1 MGEAKRKRAYEQSV
15 ALAAYAVVAFDPPAQ
30 GQKRVAPS
38 EFRLF
43 RYGVNATMKGDF
55 IFDER
60 SAQATMAQYAKQGV
74 PYMGDYEH
82 MSLVRPPI
90 KAPASITE
98 FVPEIRQDSTGKPE
112 LWATQVHWT
121 DDAKAEVE
129 AGHYRLYSPAFMPD
143 RDADG
148 NPTPDNHIDYLINV
162 SLTNLPATY
171 GLQPLVAAS
180 AAQTSEGDAP
190 MEEELKALAEKLVA
204 SEKDRE
210 EFKALCQKM
219 SATVL
224 KLTGKSFDDWAK
236 EESDEHE
243 ALNESDEEKELRKKS
258 VPELKSQLKAL
269 TALSAKLTT
278 LTGKTDPKEALATVA
293 LALGQAQELVTL
305 RAKME
310 ADHTLA
316 LKTEFDSLLA
326 QAVTGG
332 KLPPAGP
339 VSKEFFVSLAADF
352 GVEKALPMLKKAIP
366 GAPIVQLTAPREPNP
381 SAAVSEAQVA
391 IAAACG
397 GRFGGVDQFK
407 SQREAEEKARA
418 GAPTT

>member
-1 MGEAKRKRAYEQSV
+1 VGEAKRKRAYEQSV
-15 ALAAYAVVAFDPPAQ
+15 ALAAYAVVPFDPPAE

-55 IFDER
+55 VFDER
-60 SAQATMAQYAKQGV
+60 SAESTLAMHVKQGV

-98 FVPEIRQDSTGKPE
+98 FAPEIRQDSTGKPE
-112 LWATQVHWT
+112 LWATDVHWT

-143 RDADG
+143 LDADG
-148 NPTPDNHIDYLINV
+148 NPTPDNHINYLINV

-180 AAQTSEGDAP
+180 AAQTSEGDGH
-190 MEEELKALAEKLVA
+190 MEEELKALAEKLAA

-219 SATVL
+219 GATVL

-243 ALNESDEEKELRKKS
+243 ALSESDEERILRKNSK
-258 VPELKSQLKAL
+258 PAKDEELKAL
-269 TALSAKLTT
+269 TALKATVVT
-278 LTGKTDPKEALATVA
+278 VTGKTDIAEASGV
-293 LALGQAQELVTL
+293 LVTL
-305 RAKME
+305 GEQAKQFV
-310 ADHTLA
+310 A
-316 LKTEFDSLLA
+316 LKADQVKFAAEQAEKDFAALLEKGIAEF
-326 QAVTGG
+326 
-332 KLPPAGP
+332 KIPPAEKESLVALKADAGVVHAIKYLSGRLSGP
-339 VSKEFFVSLAADF
+339 ALVNGKEPKQPHPAS
-352 GVEKALPMLKKAIP
+352 AITP
-366 GAPIVQLTAPREPNP
+366 ER
-381 SAAVSEAQVA
+381 AQ
-391 IAAACG
+391 IAAISA
-397 GRFGGVDQFK
+397 GRFGGLV
-407 SQREAEEKARA
+407 ALKAHLTDDA
-418 GAPTT
+418 AAK

>member
-1 MGEAKRKRAYEQSV
+1 MATAKRKRAYEQSV
-15 ALAAYAVVAFDPPAQ
+15 ALAAYAVVAFPEPPD
-30 GQKRVAPS
+30 GQKRIAPS

-55 IFDER
+55 VFDER
-60 SAQATMAQYAKQGV
+60 SAESTMAMHVKQGV

-98 FVPEIRQDSTGKPE
+98 FVPEIREDSTGKPE
-112 LWATQVHWT
+112 LWATNVRWT

-190 MEEELKALAEKLVA
+190 MEEELKALAQKLEA

-210 EFKALCQKM
+210 EFKALIQKM
-219 SATVL
+219 GATVL
-224 KLTGKSFDDWAK
+224 KLTGKSFDDWAQ

-243 ALNESDEEKELRKKS
+243 ALNETEEERALRKKS
-258 VPELKSQLKAL
+258 QPELKAL
-269 TALSAKLTT
+269 TALKGKICEM
-278 LTGKTDPKEALATVA
+278 TGAADAPAALAAVA
-293 LALGQAQELVTL
+293 LALGQAKEMVALK
-305 RAKME
+305 AKME
-310 ADHTLA
+310 TDRATA
-316 LKTEFDSLLA
+316 LKTEFESLLT

-339 VSKEFFVSLAADF
+339 ISKEFFVSLAADF

-366 GAPIVQLTAPREPNP
+366 GEPIVQLTAPREPNP
-381 SAAVSEAQVA
+381 SAAVSEGQIMVA
-391 IAAACG
+391 SMCG
-397 GRFGGVDQFK
+397 GRFGGVEQFK
-407 SQREAEEKARA
+407 AQRIAEEKARA

>member
-1 MGEAKRKRAYEQSV
+1 MGEAKRKREHERWV
-15 ALAAYAVVAFDPPAQ
+15 ALAAYAVVAFEPAAE
-30 GQKRVAPS
+30 GQKRIAPS

-43 RYGVNATMKGDF
+43 SYGVNATMKGDF
-55 IFDER
+55 VFDER
-60 SAQATMAQYAKQGV
+60 SAESTMAMYAKQGV

-98 FVPEIRQDSTGKPE
+98 FVPQIRTDSTGKPE
-112 LWATQVHWT
+112 LWATNVHWT

-190 MEEELKALAEKLVA
+190 MDEEKLKALSATLAAAEK
-204 SEKDRE
+204 EKE

-219 SATVL
+219 GATVL

-243 ALNESDEEKELRKKS
+243 AKDEE
-258 VPELKSQLKAL
+258 LKAL
-269 TALSAKLTT
+269 TALSAKLTE
-278 LTGKTDPKEALATVA
+278 LTGKTDGKEALATVA
-293 LALGQAQELVTL
+293 LALGQAQELVAL
-305 RAKME
+305 KAKVE
-310 ADHTLA
+310 SEHATA
-316 LKTEFDSLLA
+316 LKTEFESLLS

-352 GVEKALPMLKKAIP
+352 GVEKALPMLRKAIP
-366 GAPIVQLTAPREPNP
+366 DAPIVQLTAPREPNP
-381 SAAVSEAQVA
+381 SAAVSEAQITVA
-391 IAAACG
+391 SMCG
-397 GRFGGVDQFK
+397 GRFGGVENFK
-407 SQREAEEKARA
+407 AQRIAEEKARA

>member
-1 MGEAKRKRAYEQSV
+1 
-15 ALAAYAVVAFDPPAQ
+15 
-30 GQKRVAPS
+30 
-38 EFRLF
+38 
-43 RYGVNATMKGDF
+43 MKGDF
-55 IFDER
+55 VFDER
-60 SAQATMAQYAKQGV
+60 SAESTMARYVQQGV
-74 PYMGDYEH
+74 PYCGDYEH

-90 KAPASITE
+90 KAPNSITE

-112 LWATQVHWT
+112 LWAANVHWT
-121 DDAKAEVE
+121 DDAKAELE

-143 RDADG
+143 LDADG

-180 AAQTSEGDAP
+180 AAQTSTGDPP
-190 MEEELKALAEKLVA
+190 MEELKAMAEKLAA
-204 SEKDRE
+204 SEKERE

-219 SATVL
+219 GATVQ

-243 ALNESDEEKELRKKS
+243 ALSESDEEKALRKKS
-258 VPELKSQLKAL
+258 VPELKTELKAL
-269 TALSAKLTT
+269 TALKAKLVD
-278 LTGKTDPKEALATVA
+278 LTGKVDPTDA
-293 LALGQAQELVTL
+293 LALVALSLGQAKELVALKAT
-305 RAKME
+305 ME
-310 ADHTLA
+310 AERVTA
-316 LKTEFDSLLA
+316 LKTEFEGLLT

-366 GAPIVQLTAPREPNP
+366 SEAIVQLTAPREPNP
-381 SAAVSEAQVA
+381 SSAVSEAQITVA
-391 IAAACG
+391 SMCG
-397 GRFGGVDQFK
+397 GRFGGVEQFK
-407 SQREAEEKARA
+407 AQRIAEEKERA

>member
-1 MGEAKRKRAYEQSV
+1 VGEAKRKRAYEQSV
-15 ALAAYAVVAFDPPAQ
+15 ALAAYAVVAFDPPTE

-55 IFDER
+55 VFDER
-60 SAQATMAQYAKQGV
+60 SAESTMAMHTKQGV

-98 FVPEIRQDSTGKPE
+98 FVPEIRSDSTGKPE
-112 LWATQVHWT
+112 LWATNVRWT

-129 AGHYRLYSPAFMPD
+129 AGHYRLYSPAFMPS

-180 AAQTSEGDAP
+180 AAPTSEGDAP
-190 MEEELKALAEKLVA
+190 MEEELKALALKLAA

-219 SATVL
+219 GATVL

-243 ALNESDEEKELRKKS
+243 ALNESEEERALRKKS
-258 VPELKSQLKAL
+258 QPELKALIALKA
-269 TALSAKLTT
+269 TVVTV
-278 LTGKTDPKEALATVA
+278 TGKTDLAEAAGALVSLGAAAKEFVA
-293 LALGQAQELVTL
+293 LKAEQAKTAAEQAEKDFTALLDKGIAEFKIPPFEKESLI
-305 RAKME
+305 
-310 ADHTLA
+310 A
-316 LKTEFDSLLA
+316 LKAEAGVQHATKYL
-326 QAVTGG
+326 TGRIG
-332 KLPPAGP
+332 GPAL
-339 VSKEFFVSLAADF
+339 VF
-352 GVEKALPMLKKAIP
+352 G
-366 GAPIVQLTAPREPNP
+366 REPDQP
-381 SAAVSEAQVA
+381 LPISAISPERAAV
-391 IAAACG
+391 AACSA
-397 GRFGGVDQFK
+397 GRFGGMT
-407 SQREAEEKARA
+407 ALKASLTPAAAA
-418 GAPTT
+418 GK